1 MIFID
6 SSAFISYFVENDV
19 NHEKVQKI
27 FNEILEEKLIT
38 SSDVI
43 VETLNWLTRKASK
56 KIMHELGEI
65 LLNEDIAKIIHTD
78 TDDKLAA
85 LEIIKKY
92 SDYNLSFT
100 DALSFALIKR
110 LKIKRIFS
118 LDKGFD
124 LLKGVINVFY
134 I

>member
-85 LEIIKKY
+85 LKIIKKY

-100 DALSFALIKR
+100 DALSFALVKR